1 MKNDSI
7 FSTFLTMKRVFTY
20 IISVISILTFSA
32 CAVIISDESYSM
44 AVHGQ
49 TMTKYENFNCSQ
61 ETLRNATL
69 LALEERG
76 WIITDKNN
84 PIKARLTKLRQ
95 DARLAIDVRPNSLWI
110 ETKGSLVDGNKA
122 YVPISYLNNLLLSIR
137 KNVQILSK

>member
-1 MKNDSI
+1 MK
-7 FSTFLTMKRVFTY
+7 KVFAY

-49 TMTKYENFNCSQ
+49 TMMKYENFNCSQ